1 MAKCDLTGKK
11 VTFGRNI
18 RHKASGGWARRAPKT
33 NRAFRPN
40 VHRHTIYV
48 PEIGRSIT
56 LNLSAKALRTIN
68 KKGLLAALRDQGL
81 SVEAFLKEHLK

>member
-11 VTFGRNI
+11 VAFGRNI

-33 NRAFRPN
+33 NRTFRPN

-48 PEIGRSIT
+48 PELGRSIT
-56 LNLSAKALRTIN
+56 LNLSTKALRIIN
-68 KKGLLAALRDQGL
+68 KKGLLAAIRDQGL
-81 SVEAFLKEHLK
+81 SINAFLKEHER

>member
-11 VTFGRNI
+11 VAFGRNI
-18 RHKASGGWARRAPKT
+18 RHRASGGWARRAPKT

-48 PEIGRSIT
+48 PDLGRSVT
-56 LNLSAKALRTIN
+56 LNLSAKALRILN
-68 KKGLLAALRDQGL
+68 KKGLLAAVRDQGL
-81 SVEAFLKEHLK
+81 SVTAFLKEHER

>member
-11 VTFGRNI
+11 VAFGRNI

-33 NRAFRPN
+33 NRTFHPN

-48 PEIGRSIT
+48 PEIGRSVT
-56 LNLSAKALRTIN
+56 LHLSAKALRIIN
-68 KKGLLAALRDQGL
+68 KKGLLAAVRDQGL
-81 SVEAFLKEHLK
+81 SVEAFLKEHEQ